1 MIVVFGIFIHSNQGN
16 AYKQDTRFQFNSGL
30 WCIFTKRRLMF
41 WVYKGCQAYFL
52 QFARK
57 QASSHYIKYIIFAPT
72 FNVLFHLFRLFEI
85 LVKLDL
91 EFRLHLVRH
100 TETRVIQLKK
110 YNDLMNVSK
119 FAPNIKNFLR
129 NLIKYSLYALFT
141 NVGVWHQIGA

>member
-1 MIVVFGIFIHSNQGN
+1 MHLYKNKINVLSRQRLSGIFLAVCKKTSHFTLHQIYHLCT
-16 AYKQDTRFQFNSGL
+16 DFQCS
-30 WCIFTKRRLMF
+30 
-41 WVYKGCQAYFL
+41 
-52 QFARK
+52 
-57 QASSHYIKYIIFAPT
+57 
-72 FNVLFHLFRLFEI
+72 FHLFRLFEI

-100 TETRVIQLKK
+100 DIAYTETRVIQLKK